1 LFINFKFVLSASDL
15 ADYMLAFVR
24 YVL

>member
-1 LFINFKFVLSASDL
+1 LHINFKFVLSASDL